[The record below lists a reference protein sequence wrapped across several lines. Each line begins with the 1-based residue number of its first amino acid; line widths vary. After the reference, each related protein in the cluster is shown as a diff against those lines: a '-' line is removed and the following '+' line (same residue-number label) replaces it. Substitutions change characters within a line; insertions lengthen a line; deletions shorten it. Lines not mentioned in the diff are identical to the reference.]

1 MAVFKIEKQKNYTVM
16 SNYHLRDKNLSYKAK
31 GLLSFMLSLP
41 EDWDYSMKGL
51 VAVSKENIKAIRA
64 ILNELKEHGYL
75 EITQTRGERGYYK
88 YEYTIRELPIDIEKS
103 QEDNPYTQK
112 GHTVEGDAV
121 EDTQINTKEINTEEQ
136 IVKDVKG
143 NSPFVDLDELCPLTL
158 DLIKNKF
165 IEPEDTQIY
174 YYDNLFEDLLEQGN
188 SYKDL
193 ITMTHYITSRIISR
207 NFVDEN
213 GDKVENKFGF
223 FKGAMDNCI
232 NRLKANEELEIDP
245 ETGWFKERELE
256 DYDIDI

>member
-136 IVKDVKG
+136 IVKDVKT
-143 NSPFVDLDELCPLTL
+143 NSPFVDVDELSPLTL
-158 DLIKNKF
+158 DLIKNNY
-165 IEPEDTQIY
+165 IDIDDTQIY
-174 YYDNLFEDLLEQGN
+174 YYDNLFDDLLKEGH
-188 SYKDL
+188 SYKKL
-193 ITMTHYITSRIISR
+193 IIMTHYIVSRVVSNKFI
-207 NFVDEN
+207 DED
-213 GDKVENKFGF
+213 GYEVKNKFGF
-223 FKGAMDNCI
+223 FKGAIYNCI
-232 NRLKANEELEIDP
+232 SRLKANEELEIDP
-245 ETGWFKERELE
+245 ETGWF
-256 DYDIDI
+256 IDKN